1 MKGKAMGKGKA
12 KGRALV
18 TGASRGI
25 GRAIA
30 EALVR
35 KGYEVIGTCR
45 DPKKLKR
52 EDAITEM
59 TYLPLDLTS
68 GKSVDALL
76 RRVRSVDLL
85 INNAGESM
93 IGPVEETGLEAARE
107 LFELDYF
114 GPLRLTQG
122 FLGPMR
128 EKRRGTIIFIGSMAA
143 ETAVLF
149 GSQYAAAK
157 AALRSMARALRL
169 EVREYG
175 VNVSVV
181 APFYIRTTIP
191 QVRQFSDKSP
201 YAKRVRRIKELRD
214 ARIGAA
220 PGPRLV
226 AGKILQ
232 ILDTPRPRFF
242 YPAGK
247 GAEAN
252 AFLIRH
258 LPQGIVDSF
267 VNHLFDE
274 TRAER

>member
-1 MKGKAMGKGKA
+1 MGKGRS

-25 GRAIA
+25 GRAIV
-30 EALVR
+30 EALAR
-35 KGYEVIGTCR
+35 KGYETIGTCR
-45 DPKKLKR
+45 DPKKIKR
-52 EDAITEM
+52 EDAVEEV

-68 GKSVDALL
+68 ERSIEALI

-85 INNAGESM
+85 VNNAGESM
-93 IGPVEETGLEAARE
+93 IGPVEEVGMEAARK

-114 GPLRLTQG
+114 GQLRLTQG

-157 AALRSMARALRL
+157 AALKAVARALRL
-169 EVREYG
+169 EVRDFG
-175 VNVSVV
+175 VNVSLI

-201 YAKRVRRIKELRD
+201 YSRKVRRIKELRD

-220 PGPRLV
+220 PGPRIV

-242 YPAGK
+242 HPVGK

-258 LPQGIVDSF
+258 LPRGLVDHV
-267 VNHLFDE
+267 VNHLFDD
-274 TRAER
+274 TLGDR